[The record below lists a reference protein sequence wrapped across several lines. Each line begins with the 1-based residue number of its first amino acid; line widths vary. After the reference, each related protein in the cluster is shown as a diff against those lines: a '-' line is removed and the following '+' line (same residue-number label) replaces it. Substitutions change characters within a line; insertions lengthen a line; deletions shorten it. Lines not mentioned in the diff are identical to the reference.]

1 MEVQSIA
8 GNDLGRRLKELED
21 ENAQL
26 RRQQNELNVQ
36 LVEQSEFHPSVSV
49 ASVSDDSE
57 EQSGT
62 HQAVSQLRTKLREV
76 EKEVSSYKQKEL
88 EWEKSTLEMEG
99 RIKRIQADGE
109 AHTET
114 IAELHQRISESQAE
128 AGAMRVLSEK
138 YQAEMETIK
147 AELDSEVKDN
157 RANLE
162 NELETLRKEI
172 SETTEEMKNASDIL
186 NVERDKVDE
195 QKRIAEDR
203 LKTINELQ
211 DQMLCMQTEAAEAR
225 NMRERFDELREEND
239 RKLSEVTAERDA
251 ALAEVGEK
259 EKLIEVLRNELDQ
272 KDILVAQLESEKE
285 TLLSDSVAPDEY
297 LAMEEKA
304 IRLEGEKNQQEKMTR
319 SLQKDMK
326 KVVKELQH
334 QIWVLE
340 EELSRSNERCN
351 ELKSVMTQM
360 ADDELKRVEEEEQ
373 KRSKSGLMGKMK
385 SMKRLSMGPGS

>member
-195 QKRIAEDR
+195 QKRIADDR
-203 LKTINELQ
+203 LKTINQLQ

-225 NMRERFDELREEND
+225 NMRERFDDLREEND

-272 KDILVAQLESEKE
+272 KDILIAQLESEKE